1 MFTNLLKKSVKEKDL
16 VFWWEPSD
24 GSHNAGDH
32 LAKIIVKQMLTIA
45 DKEIFDKKDYRKKL
59 LSIGSVMHFAN
70 SNDCIWGTGI
80 NGKISDSHLKFVDLD
95 VRAVRGPLTQ
105 DFLKKRNISVPSVFG
120 DPGLLLPTFFSKDL
134 LLSDVK
140 ESARDFIVIPH
151 MNEDFTIYERFKN
164 SICSPKQGALSFT
177 KDIVNSKFVV
187 SCSLHGLIIAEA
199 YGIPAIF
206 LENESGESRF
216 KYDDYYFGTGRDNY
230 PVANTVEQALDLAP
244 ARPIELPSLTKSLM
258 QSFPYDLW

>member
-1 MFTNLLKKSVKEKDL
+1 MFTNFFKKNIKEKDL

-80 NGKISDSHLKFVDLD
+80 NGKISDSRLKFDDLD

-120 DPGLLLPTFFSKDL
+120 DPGLLLPTFFSKNL
-134 LLSDVK
+134 LLSDV
-140 ESARDFIVIPH
+140 EVSAKDFIVIPH
-151 MNEDFTIYERFKN
+151 MNEDFTIYKKFKN
-164 SICSPKQGALSFT
+164 NICSPKQGALSFT

-199 YGIPAIF
+199 YGIPAVF

-230 PVANTVEQALDLAP
+230 PVANTVDQALDLAP
-244 ARPIELPSLTKSLM
+244 ARQIELPSITKSLM

>member
-1 MFTNLLKKSVKEKDL
+1 MFTNLFKKSVKEKDL

-105 DFLKKRNISVPSVFG
+105 DFLKKRNISAPSVFG

-140 ESARDFIVIPH
+140 VSARDFIVIPH

-164 SICSPKQGALSFT
+164 NICSPKQGALSFT

-244 ARPIELPSLTKSLM
+244 ARPIELPSITKSLM

>member
-1 MFTNLLKKSVKEKDL
+1 MFANFFKKSIKEKDL

-45 DKEIFDKKDYRKKL
+45 DKEILDKKDYSNKL

-80 NGKISDSHLKFVDLD
+80 NGKISDSHLKFNDLD

-105 DFLKKRNISVPSVFG
+105 EFLNKRDISVPSVFG
-120 DPGLLLPTFFSKDL
+120 DPGLLLPVFFSKDL
-134 LLSDVK
+134 LLSDSNVK
-140 ESARDFIVIPH
+140 ANDFIVIPH
-151 MNEDFTIYERFKN
+151 MNEDFTIYDKFKN
-164 SICSPKQGALSFT
+164 NICSPKQGALSFT
-177 KDIVNSKFVV
+177 KEIVNSKFVV

-199 YGIPAIF
+199 YGIPAVF
-206 LENESGESRF
+206 LQNESGESRF
-216 KYDDYYFGTGRDNY
+216 KYDDYYFGTGRDSY
-230 PVANTVEQALDLAP
+230 PIAKTVDQALNLSP
-244 ARPIELPSLTKSLM
+244 AKTIDHSSITKSLM

>member
-1 MFTNLLKKSVKEKDL
+1 MLKKKNL

-105 DFLKKRNISVPSVFG
+105 DFLKKRNISAPSVFG

-140 ESARDFIVIPH
+140 VSARDFIVIPH

-164 SICSPKQGALSFT
+164 NICSPKQGALSFT

-244 ARPIELPSLTKSLM
+244 ARPIELPSITKSLM